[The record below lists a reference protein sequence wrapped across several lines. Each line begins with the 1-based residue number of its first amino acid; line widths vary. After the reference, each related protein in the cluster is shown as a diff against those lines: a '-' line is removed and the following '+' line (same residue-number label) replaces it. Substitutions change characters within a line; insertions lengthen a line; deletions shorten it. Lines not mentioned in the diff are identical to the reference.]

1 MARRLSA
8 GQHQLQ
14 VLSVGLC
21 FLVLAVAPMAN
32 AAESQLGAWPFR
44 TDEVVILYGYE
55 GGSTPCSLAQALRN
69 AGAYVIEYSLTPQP
83 DDDAFI
89 TLRQLIHH
97 NDLDEGGVVF
107 LLDAEDAL
115 ADADWQEFFSYL
127 LAAELVPRQIALIP
141 LSSKSAILHTWLE
154 AHLDA

>member
-44 TDEVVILYGYE
+44 TDEVVILYWVRGWLNPMLP
-55 GGSTPCSLAQALRN
+55 GAGFAQRRRLRHRVLAHPSTR
-69 AGAYVIEYSLTPQP
+69 
-83 DDDAFI
+83 
-89 TLRQLIHH
+89 
-97 NDLDEGGVVF
+97 
-107 LLDAEDAL
+107 
-115 ADADWQEFFSYL
+115 
-127 LAAELVPRQIALIP
+127 
-141 LSSKSAILHTWLE
+141 
-154 AHLDA
+154 